1 MNCIFPRF
9 LASKA
14 KLDEEGAARERL
26 QRIPTDLKEATER
39 LNTKIIGEG
48 TGPAFVKHYCLD
60 YTGAEHLLVLLFHF
74 YL

>member
-48 TGPAFVKHYCLD
+48 TGPAFVKHY
-60 YTGAEHLLVLLFHF
+60 
-74 YL
+74 